1 MAQVELEFPAD
12 APLLADNE
20 RQPDHSHRRD
30 DDDDAASPPALKA
43 ARWQVKSP
51 KTAVNMIAFLEF
63 MIVASGM
70 LLMIPVFRLIED
82 TVCHVYYG
90 DDSLDLIDEMKCK
103 ADEVQARMAYLLGWL
118 GLFNSIMSLLTT
130 FPYGMLADKI
140 GRKPTVLLAYGGMAL
155 SPIFGPLMLGLGQH
169 VLRRNPY
176 LLMISSLFLLIGGGA
191 PVVLAMLY
199 AMAADVSS
207 EKDKAASFLK
217 LTFGATA
224 GGLAGPLLTGFLMER
239 FGPWVPIFVACS
251 SFPLTMLLFCFIPET
266 LRVDRRTKMGD
277 NDVSIKAL
285 RQQLSNSLTDLREAL
300 GLLKNPS
307 IPLVLLTFLFQSAR
321 FTAYT
326 STIIQYVSKHFGW
339 RLAETSFLLAP
350 FGLLNLTV
358 LAVLPKISDMLMS
371 RRFGYSSFGK
381 DLFLTRYSTVLLL
394 VGALIE
400 GFSHNIALFVIGLFV
415 ETFGAAASPLARA
428 TVTHYVEPEF
438 VSRLYALVSTSEIVG
453 SFIGGPVLAW
463 CFDVGLQKKGV
474 WTGLPWFYIALLS
487 TITWIGLLFVRPPPA
502 KKDVADESGET
513 EPMNPHDE

>member
-1 MAQVELEFPAD
+1 MAEVLLDIPAD

-20 RQPDHSHRRD
+20 RQHD
-30 DDDDAASPPALKA
+30 DSNRPDDAAAPPALKA

-51 KTAVNMIAFLEF
+51 KMAVRLIAFLEF

-70 LLMIPVFRLIED
+70 LLMIPIYRLIED

-90 DDSLDLIDEMKCK
+90 DDSLDMIDEMKCK
-103 ADEVQARMAYLLGWL
+103 TDEVQARMAYLLGWL

-130 FPYGMLADKI
+130 FPYGMLADKV
-140 GRKPTVLLAYGGMAL
+140 GRKPTILLAYAGMAL
-155 SPIFGPLMLGLGQH
+155 AAVSGPLMLRVAQH
-169 VLRRNPY
+169 ALRKNPY
-176 LLMISSLFLLIGGGA
+176 LLMVTSLLLVVGGGT
-191 PVVLAMLY
+191 PVVLSMLY

-207 EKDKAASFLK
+207 EKDKAASFLQ

-239 FGPWVPIFVACS
+239 LGPWVPVFVGWS
-251 SFPLTMLLFCFIPET
+251 MYPLILLLFCFIPET
-266 LRVDRRTKMGD
+266 LHVDKKTKRGD
-277 NDVSIKAL
+277 TDVSIKAL
-285 RQQLSNSLTDLREAL
+285 KQQLSNSLSDFRAAL

-307 IPLVLLTFLFQSAR
+307 IPLALLTFLFQAAR

-350 FGLLNLTV
+350 FGVLNLTV
-358 LAVLPKISDMLMS
+358 LATLPKISEMLMS
-371 RRFGYSSFGK
+371 RRFGYSSFNK
-381 DLFLTRYSTVLLL
+381 DLFLTRYSTILLF
-394 VGALIE
+394 VGAVIE
-400 GFSHNIALFVIGLFV
+400 GFSHNVVLFIIGLFV

-438 VSRLYALVSTSEIVG
+438 VSRLYALVSTSEIIG

-487 TITWIGLLFVRPPPA
+487 MITWVGLLFVRPPPA
-502 KKDVADESGET
+502 KKSSADDENDEM
-513 EPMNPHDE
+513 EPMNCDDD

>member
-1 MAQVELEFPAD
+1 MAEVLLDIPAD
-12 APLLADNE
+12 APLLADSE
-20 RQPDHSHRRD
+20 RQHD
-30 DDDDAASPPALKA
+30 DSDRPHDAAAPPPTLQA

-51 KTAVNMIAFLEF
+51 KTAVRLIAFLEF
-63 MIVASGM
+63 LIIGSGM
-70 LLMIPVFRLIED
+70 LLMIPIYRLIED

-90 DDSLDLIDEMKCK
+90 DDSLEMIDEMKCK
-103 ADEVQARMAYLLGWL
+103 TDEVQARMAYLLGWL

-130 FPYGMLADKI
+130 FPYGMLADKV
-140 GRKPTVLLAYGGMAL
+140 GRKPTILLAYAGMGLAAV
-155 SPIFGPLMLGLGQH
+155 SGPLMLRVAQH
-169 VLRRNPY
+169 ALRKNPY
-176 LLMISSLFLLIGGGA
+176 LLMVTSLLLVVGGGT
-191 PVVLAMLY
+191 PVVLSMLY

-207 EKDKAASFLK
+207 EKDKAASFLQ

-239 FGPWVPIFVACS
+239 LGPWIPVFVGWS
-251 SFPLTMLLFCFIPET
+251 IYPLILLLFCFIPET
-266 LRVDRRTKMGD
+266 LPIDKKTKRGD
-277 NDVSIKAL
+277 TDVSLKAL
-285 RQQLSNSLTDLREAL
+285 KQQLSNSLADFRAAL

-307 IPLVLLTFLFQSAR
+307 IPLALLTFLFQAAR

-350 FGLLNLTV
+350 FGVLNLTV
-358 LAVLPKISDMLMS
+358 LATLPKISEMLMS

-381 DLFLTRYSTVLLL
+381 DLLLTRYSTILLFI
-394 VGALIE
+394 GAVIE
-400 GFSHNIALFVIGLFV
+400 GFSHNVVLFIIGLFV

-463 CFDVGLQKKGV
+463 CFDVGLQRKGV

-487 TITWIGLLFVRPPPA
+487 MITWIGLLFVRPPPA
-502 KKDVADESGET
+502 KKTLADDENDEM
-513 EPMNPHDE
+513 EPMNPHDD